1 MHYVCADIHGQY
13 EKFKRMKEKINFG
26 PDDKMYV
33 LGDAIDRGSDPA
45 KCLLD
50 ILTDSRITFLVGNH
64 EDMMLEAFHNDDNG
78 DAIDTWFMNGAE
90 ATINQSLEI
99 GMTADDW
106 NEAILEDAYL
116 VIPDLVVN
124 GKHFYLTHA
133 AHLDYVV
140 YKPVLYRTASAKDV
154 RQAVWS
160 REYRHQPG
168 PSEAEKYM
176 SLYTAYPETTMIFG
190 HTPVTH
196 CKYGKATTHGQPR
209 ISHFAHG
216 HAINIDCGCA
226 MGKTLGC
233 LRLED
238 MREFYVD

>member
-13 EKFKRMKEKINFG
+13 EKFQKMKEKINFG
-26 PDDKMYV
+26 PDDKMFV
-33 LGDAIDRGSDPA
+33 LGDAIDRGPDPA

-50 ILTDSRITFLVGNH
+50 ILTDSRITFLIGNH
-64 EDMMLEAFHNDDNG
+64 EDMMLKAFNNE
-78 DAIDTWFMNGAE
+78 DAIDLWLSNGAE
-90 ATINQSLEI
+90 STIDQSLAI

-106 NEAILEDAYL
+106 NEAILESAYL

-133 AHLDYVV
+133 SHLDYVV
-140 YKPVLYRTASAKDV
+140 YKPILYRKASAKDI
-154 RQAVWS
+154 RQAAWS
-160 REYRHQPG
+160 REYRYLPG
-168 PSEAEKYM
+168 ALKAEEYR
-176 SLYTAYPETTMIFG
+176 SLYTAYPKTTMIFG
-190 HTPVTH
+190 HTPVSH
-196 CKYGKATTHGQPR
+196 CEYARSTTHKNPR

-226 MGKTLGC
+226 TGQTLGC

-238 MREFYVD
+238 MKEFYVD